1 MSDSGKAPRAGA
13 PGKASEAS
21 AAGKGAGASAGGRVS
36 EASTPGPASESTAAG
51 QGLGANASDL
61 GSGASAS
68 DQASEASPPVL
79 ASGASAAGKGLGAS
93 AADQASEASPLG
105 LASGASAPGKASEA
119 SAAGKAS
126 EAASPGAAPSP
137 PATRPLDG
145 LLAGLRLALGTGDAA
160 DRKALAQVRDWRAL
174 GVLALRH
181 RASLLFL
188 QGADLGKAAPP
199 LLARRRRLW
208 LRRGLEQMA
217 ELKQAVHCLE
227 SAGVPCLVLKGLPL
241 SRQLHGHPL
250 ARESGDIDLLVAPA
264 TLAAAEQA
272 LAAAGWR
279 RFRPAAGETAPRLRR
294 YRRFAMD
301 YAYQGPRGTTLELH
315 WRLDRNPYY
324 LDLPFE
330 QLRAAAVAVEI
341 GEDFFH
347 ALGAEDCLLYLVAH
361 AARHH
366 WQRFQWLCDLALLFR
381 SLEPPALARAAAR
394 AQQAGLG
401 VALEAGLL
409 LCRDALGAAV
419 SPAAPS
425 WRARLAAAVARLA
438 WGRTGLAAAVIEEAV
453 ARPLVRLA
461 VAPGA
466 RCALRE
472 ITLIFVWLVR
482 RFSGAAAA
490 AQKM

>member
-1 MSDSGKAPRAGA
+1 MSDSGKGPGAPA
-13 PGKASEAS
+13 PGKAS
-21 AAGKGAGASAGGRVS
+21 G
-36 EASTPGPASESTAAG
+36 T
-51 QGLGANASDL
+51 
-61 GSGASAS
+61 
-68 DQASEASPPVL
+68 
-79 ASGASAAGKGLGAS
+79 
-93 AADQASEASPLG
+93 
-105 LASGASAPGKASEA
+105 
-119 SAAGKAS
+119 
-126 EAASPGAAPSP
+126 APSP
-137 PATRPLDG
+137 TAAATRPLDG

-160 DRKALAQVRDWRAL
+160 DRKALAQVTDWRAL
-174 GVLALRH
+174 GVLAIRH
-181 RASLLFL
+181 RAAVLFL
-188 QGADLGKAAPP
+188 RGADLGKAAPP
-199 LLARRRRLW
+199 LLARRRRRW
-208 LRRGLEQMA
+208 LRRGLEQLA
-217 ELKQAVHCLE
+217 ALKQAVHCLE
-227 SAGVPCLVLKGLPL
+227 SGGVPCLVLKGLPL

-250 ARESGDIDLLVAPA
+250 ARESGDIDLLVAPE
-264 TLAAAEQA
+264 TMAAAEQI
-272 LAAAGWR
+272 LEAAGWR
-279 RFRPAAGETAPRLRR
+279 RFRPAAATAARLRR

-301 YAYQGPRGTTLELH
+301 YAFRGPQGVTLELH

-330 QLRAAAVAVEI
+330 SLRTAAVAVEL
-341 GEDFFH
+341 GEDSFR

-401 VALEAGLL
+401 IALEAGLL
-409 LCRDALGAAV
+409 LCRDALGVAV

-425 WRARLAAAVARLA
+425 WRARLAAVLARQA
-438 WGRTGLAAAVIEEAV
+438 WGKTGLAAAVLEEAV

-482 RFSGAAAA
+482 RFSGVAAA